1 MLLVRN
7 MFVKNE
13 LLTTKSK
20 ELSSDLTRG
29 HASRP
34 YNKLGTHFIVLI
46 NCKTTS
52 SEAI

>member
-7 MFVKNE
+7 IFIKN

-20 ELSSDLTRG
+20 ELSSDLARG

-34 YNKLGTHFIVLI
+34 YNKVGMHLLATRKFLSAYIR
-46 NCKTTS
+46 
-52 SEAI
+52 